1 MRDYL
6 KFTCY
11 KYFVIGKIKG
21 LAEES
26 RRLRASILKNK
37 NYPASQAR
45 LMAADKALKSHIR
58 HHLLAYAFLRGI
70 PYSNIELKCA
80 TYNQPNPEFL
90 VKIIKSCCINYN
102 DLYFPI
108 EDIKNWLKGA

>member
-1 MRDYL
+1 MRNYL

-26 RRLRASILKNK
+26 RRLRASILKSK
-37 NYPASQAR
+37 DYPANQSR
-45 LMAADKALKSHIR
+45 LMAADKALKSYIR
-58 HHLLAYAFLRGI
+58 HHLLAYAYLRGI

-80 TYNQPNPEFL
+80 PHNQPNPEHL
-90 VKIIKSCCINYN
+90 VKIIKSYIINTYS
-102 DLYFPI
+102 L
-108 EDIKNWLKGA
+108 